1 VRTPLDSIERR
12 TGAFLVAVAGIVVG
26 LIGASVGRSGLLG
39 ALRPRLLLYAMAEDS
54 AGVAV
59 GSPVRLHDVEI
70 GSVSAVGFA
79 TRPEYPGSTVQ
90 ITLKIEPDAARLI
103 GSDAVAIV
111 GGGMAPFVIWG
122 VTLKTNGGPR
132 ITSGTYIKG
141 QVLPSLMGD
150 AGGMM
155 VDVRRILLDLD
166 AVLLNLA
173 KLTQEMSQGK
183 GIATRILSSEKL
195 ADDVEGIVREAREAT
210 GELRR
215 LSAAAANTAPE
226 IPGMV
231 GNLQQAGTKALSIAA
246 KADTALDS
254 LPTMLATVERT
265 LAKTEEAA
273 TALRTI
279 AVQAPDVM
287 RKTTAMVDDAHRI
300 VQALERNVFVR
311 STLSERPQLTTEAT
325 IRPAAS
331 PPPTAAPTPSR

>member
-12 TGAFLVAVAGIVVG
+12 TGAFLVAVTGIVLG

-39 ALRPRLLLYAMAEDS
+39 ALRPRLLLHAMAEDS

-70 GSVSAVGFA
+70 GSVSAVGFGA
-79 TRPEYPGSTVQ
+79 KSEFPGSTVQ
-90 ITLKIEPDAARLI
+90 ITLKIEPDAAHLI
-103 GSDAVAIV
+103 GADAVAII

-122 VTLKTNGGPR
+122 VTLKTNGGPH
-132 ITSGTYIKG
+132 IANGTFIKG
-141 QVLPSLMGD
+141 QVMSSLMGD

-155 VDVRRILLDLD
+155 VDVRRVLVDLD
-166 AVLLNLA
+166 TVLLNLA
-173 KLTQEMSQGK
+173 KLTNDMNQGK
-183 GIATRILSSEKL
+183 GIAPRLLSSEKL
-195 ADDVEGIVREAREAT
+195 ADDVEGIVREARAAT

-215 LSAAAANTAPE
+215 LSAAAAQTAPE
-226 IPGMV
+226 IPGMFGTV
-231 GNLQQAGTKALSIAA
+231 QQASNKALSIST

-254 LPTMLATVERT
+254 IPAMLNSIERT

-300 VQALERNVFVR
+300 VQALERNMIVR
-311 STLSERPQLTTEAT
+311 STLTDRPQLTTEAA

-331 PPPTAAPTPSR
+331 PTPPTAPTPSR

>member
-1 VRTPLDSIERR
+1 VRTPLDSVERR

-79 TRPEYPGSTVQ
+79 PRMEFPGRTVQ
-90 ITLKIEPDAARLI
+90 ITLRIEPDAAPLI
-103 GSDAVAIV
+103 GTDAVAII

-122 VTLKTNGGPR
+122 VTLKTKGGPR
-132 ITSGTYIKG
+132 IPSGTYITG

-155 VDVRRILLDLD
+155 VDVRRILVDLD
-166 AVLLNLA
+166 SVLLNLG
-173 KLTQEMSQGK
+173 KLTEQAGQGK
-183 GIATRILSSEKL
+183 GIAARLLSNEKL
-195 ADDVEGIVREAREAT
+195 ADDIEGIVRDAREAT
-210 GELRR
+210 GDLKR
-215 LSAAAANTAPE
+215 LSAVAARTAPE

-231 GNLQQAGTKALSIAA
+231 GNLQQAGEKARSIAT

-254 LPTMLATVERT
+254 VPAVLASIERS

-273 TALRTI
+273 TALRAT
-279 AVQAPDVM
+279 ALQAPDVL
-287 RKTTAMVDDAHRI
+287 RKTTAMVDDAHRV
-300 VQALERNVFVR
+300 VQALERNLFVR

-331 PPPTAAPTPSR
+331 LPRPAGSTESR

>member
-12 TGAFLVAVAGIVVG
+12 TGAFLVAVAGIIVG
-26 LIGASVGRSGLLG
+26 LIAASVGRSGLLG

-79 TRPEYPGSTVQ
+79 ARPEYPGRGVQ
-90 ITLKIEPDAARLI
+90 ITLRIEPDAAPLI
-103 GSDAVAIV
+103 GIDTEAVI

-122 VTLKTNGGPR
+122 VTLKTHGGPR
-132 ITSGTYIKG
+132 ISSGTYIKG

-155 VDVRRILLDLD
+155 VDVRRIMLDLD
-166 AVLLNLA
+166 VVLVNVG
-173 KLTQEMSQGK
+173 KLTEELGKGK
-183 GIATRILSSEKL
+183 GIASRVLSNEKL
-195 ADDVEGIVREAREAT
+195 ADDIEGIVRDAREAT
-210 GELRR
+210 SDLKR
-215 LSAAAANTAPE
+215 LSAVAANTAPE

-231 GNLQQAGTKALSIAA
+231 GNLQQAGEKARTIAT
-246 KADTALDS
+246 KADTAMES
-254 LPTMLATVERT
+254 LPAMLASIERS

-273 TALRTI
+273 TALRTV
-279 AVQAPDVM
+279 AVQAPDVI
-287 RKTTAMVDDAHRI
+287 RKTTAMIDDAHRI
-300 VQALERNVFVR
+300 IEALERNIFVR
-311 STLSERPQLTTEAT
+311 STLSERPQLTTGAT

-331 PPPTAAPTPSR
+331 PPTAGSAESR